1 MKNFLKKYKW
11 WIIFGV
17 LAVLVD
23 TLTRYLFF
31 TIIFSY
37 VLFIK
42 FLLSNFL
49 KEKSRKIIKII
60 ILIIL
65 ISSSGLTIYVNY
77 YLPHGQMIDTGE
89 TEEVCIG
96 DRNCKEVERY
106 VEDTRNLNIPDWA
119 KFLRRYGNMMFFALF
134 FAFIVSMKKEENNI

>member
-17 LAVLVD
+17 LVILGD
-23 TLTRYLFF
+23 ILFKDLLF

-37 VLFIK
+37 VLFI
-42 FLLSNFL
+42 NFL
-49 KEKSRKIIKII
+49 MSDFIKEKFRGIVVIVL
-60 ILIIL
+60 LIAL
-65 ISSSGLTIYVNY
+65 ISCLGLTIYVNR
-77 YLPHGQMIDTGE
+77 YLPHGTMVDTGE

-96 DRNCKEVERY
+96 DKSCKEVERY

-119 KFLRRYGNMMFFALF
+119 T
-134 FAFIVSMKKEENNI
+134 